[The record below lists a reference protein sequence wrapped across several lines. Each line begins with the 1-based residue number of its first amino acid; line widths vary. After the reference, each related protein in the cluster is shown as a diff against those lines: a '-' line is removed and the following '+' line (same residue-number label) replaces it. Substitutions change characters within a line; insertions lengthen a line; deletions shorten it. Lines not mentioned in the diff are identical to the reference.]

1 MGRWFDICTKRESF
15 NMTTIYG
22 YILIMVT
29 MLPSGDIESTA
40 IDWYFTPYECVE
52 MAHYHHENHESP
64 LGVGFTCIED
74 VYPVKEKDL
83 DE

>member
-1 MGRWFDICTKRESF
+1 M
-15 NMTTIYG
+15 IYG

-29 MLPSGDIESTA
+29 LLPSGEIESVA
-40 IDWYFTPYECVE
+40 LDSFTNPYECVE
-52 MAHYHHENHESP
+52 VAHYHHENHESP

-74 VYPVKEKDL
+74 VYQVIEKDL